1 VRVYVTGGS
10 GFVGAHVVRVMAA
23 HGAEVA
29 APGHS
34 EVDVTDPRAV
44 RDSVVTFA
52 PDAIVHCAILND
64 FGRLYADRQ
73 AGWDAYVGA
82 TRSLVDAANEA
93 DARMLLV
100 STDWVFDGTQSGAT
114 EDTPPNPINLY
125 GFLKA
130 ASELVVTERADR
142 GSVARIAAVQG
153 SPNGGASSAVPAH
166 GGASPAGAADGG
178 TPSAVA
184 ADGGSRAQGAAP
196 REQDAGFGYFVAALV
211 QRLRN
216 GERFGVWESE
226 RINMVAT
233 PTLASEAA
241 ELMWRILE
249 RDLDG
254 IFHCCGGESVDRRTL
269 ARRAAE
275 IFELDAGLLDLGV
288 EPPHEALS
296 VPAAAATGSA
306 SAGPAATGSASPAA
320 AATDSASP
328 GPAAAG
334 SVPIA
339 IPYDTSLDASR
350 TAAALEV
357 ELPDV
362 AEMLRRMCRELTP
375 A

>member
-1 VRVYVTGGS
+1 VRVFVTGGS
-10 GFVGAHVVRVMAA
+10 GFVGAHVLRVFAS
-23 HGAEVA
+23 HGAEPL
-29 APGHS
+29 APRHA
-34 EVDVTDPRAV
+34 EVDVTDARSV

-64 FGRLYADRQ
+64 LAAMYADRR

-82 TRSLVDAANEA
+82 TRNLVDAANEA
-93 DARMLLV
+93 GARMLLV
-100 STDWVFDGTQSGAT
+100 STDWVFDGTHAGAT
-114 EDTPPNPINLY
+114 EETPPNPINLY

-130 ASELVVTERADR
+130 ASELVVTERAQR

-153 SPNGGASSAVPAH
+153 SVSE
-166 GGASPAGAADGG
+166 ASPGG
-178 TPSAVA
+178 
-184 ADGGSRAQGAAP
+184 GLP

-269 ARRAAE
+269 ATRAAE
-275 IFELDAGLLDLGV
+275 IFELDAGLLDVGV
-288 EPPHEALS
+288 EPPLDALS
-296 VPAAAATGSA
+296 VPASPGAGTSGAT
-306 SAGPAATGSASPAA
+306 AA
-320 AATDSASP
+320 AAGPSAAT
-328 GPAAAG
+328 PAGAAPG
-334 SVPIA
+334 SVTIA

-350 TAAALEV
+350 TAAALGV

-362 AEMLRRMCRELTP
+362 TEMLRRMCRELTP